1 MKASDILSFNDLKT
15 SEVVVED
22 WDCTLHIREL
32 GLEEGLR
39 LFSMVS
45 SSEVGD
51 MLKADDIAQVIVWG
65 VIDPKSGKQLF
76 SDEDVPTLAKKS
88 RRPLMK
94 LYGAI
99 TDLSGE
105 DAEKN

>member
-15 SEVVVED
+15 SEVVIED

-32 GLEEGLR
+32 GLEEGLK

-45 SSEVGD
+45 GD
-51 MLKADDIAQVIVWG
+51 DESNMLKADDIAQVIVWG
-65 VIDPKSGKQLF
+65 VIDPKSGKQVF
-76 SDEDVPTLAKKS
+76 SDKDVPALAKKG

-94 LYGAI
+94 LYSAI

>member
-1 MKASDILSFNDLKT
+1 MKASDILAFNDLKT

-32 GLEEGLR
+32 GLEEGLK

-45 SSEVGD
+45 GSEEGD
-51 MLKADDIAQVIVWG
+51 VIKADDIAQVIVWG

-76 SDEDVPTLAKKS
+76 SDEDVPALAKKS

-94 LYGAI
+94 LYSAI

>member
-15 SEVVVED
+15 SEVVIED

-45 SSEVGD
+45 GDEGD
-51 MLKADDIAQVIVWG
+51 MLKADDIAQVVVWG
-65 VIDPKSGKQLF
+65 VIDQKSGKQLF
-76 SDEDVPTLAKKS
+76 SDKDVPVLAKKS

-94 LYGAI
+94 LYSAI

>member
-15 SEVVVED
+15 SEVVIED

-32 GLEEGLR
+32 GLEEGLK

-45 SSEVGD
+45 GDEGD
-51 MLKADDIAQVIVWG
+51 MLKADDIAQVVVWG
-65 VIDPKSGKQLF
+65 VIDPKSGKQFF
-76 SDEDVPTLAKKS
+76 SDKDVPVLAKKS

-94 LYGAI
+94 LYSAI